1 MKPKHLKALCKTLE
15 DYENKC
21 GDAEID
27 FVIDGKVYTPAT
39 FECNLDDRGNVW
51 GLVINL
57 ELDGNNLLYSN
68 FTCNCNK
75 FTSVYYNI
83 KYRKRICIAL
93 CSYSIN

>member
-1 MKPKHLKALCKTLE
+1 MRVWDSGWQHINTAFKSLLPELR
-15 DYENKC
+15 ENKC

-57 ELDGNNLLYSN
+57 ELED
-68 FTCNCNK
+68 
-75 FTSVYYNI
+75 
-83 KYRKRICIAL
+83 
-93 CSYSIN
+93 

>member
-1 MKPKHLKALCKTLE
+1 MPIIIGLLIQYCNTFQRILFMKLKHLKALCKTLE

-27 FVIDGKVYTPAT
+27 FLIDGKVYTPAT

-57 ELDGNNLLYSN
+57 ELED
-68 FTCNCNK
+68 
-75 FTSVYYNI
+75 
-83 KYRKRICIAL
+83 
-93 CSYSIN
+93 

>member
-1 MKPKHLKALCKTLE
+1 MTIIIGLLIQHILTNIIYETLE

-27 FVIDGKVYTPAT
+27 FLIDT

-57 ELDGNNLLYSN
+57 ELED
-68 FTCNCNK
+68 
-75 FTSVYYNI
+75 
-83 KYRKRICIAL
+83 
-93 CSYSIN
+93 